1 MLTAFSTALS
11 TLDANEM
18 GIDVAG
24 NNLANLSTPGYKATT
39 LDFSE
44 AMAQTSADGTT
55 QLGMG
60 VAMPTTSRDST
71 EGALVPNSGP
81 LTAAIQG
88 DGYFMVQDAT
98 GNVLYTRDGNFQ
110 LDAQGNL
117 LSQSG
122 EQVLGVNGPIQVPS
136 TNLAPTATT
145 AMTIDLNLDAG
156 AAAGTTF
163 SQPIQVVDSL
173 GATHT
178 VTITFTKSAAPAV
191 NTWTYNATSDA
202 GGASVTTV
210 TGGTLTFNADGTLN
224 TPAPSAGTPP
234 VNSTIAIT
242 GLPNGA
248 QNMSI
253 GWDFY
258 ANDNATGLITQ
269 DAGTSASSAQYQNGS
284 VAASLSGVS
293 IGDGGFVV
301 ATYDNGKTVN
311 VGQLQV
317 ATFRN
322 PDSLIDVGNNEYAV
336 GGYTSA
342 PSIGVAGTGGRGTVV
357 GGSLEGSNVDIATEF
372 SNLIVFQRGYEA
384 GTRVITTAD
393 QLTEDTINLIRE

>member
-24 NNLANLSTPGYKATT
+24 NNLANLSTPGYKSTT
-39 LDFSE
+39 LNFAE

-55 QLGMG
+55 QLGTG
-60 VAMPTTSRDST
+60 VASPTTSRNST
-71 EGALVPNSGP
+71 EGALEPNTGP

-88 DGYFMVQDAT
+88 EGFFMVQNANGET
-98 GNVLYTRDGNFQ
+98 LYTRDGNFQ
-110 LDAQGNL
+110 LDSQGNL

-136 TNLAPTATT
+136 TNLAPTPTT
-145 AMTIDLNLDAG
+145 AMNIDLNLDAG

-173 GATHT
+173 GTTHML
-178 VTITFTKSAAPAV
+178 TITFTKSAAPAV
-191 NTWTYNATSDA
+191 NTWTYTASSDA
-202 GGASVTTV
+202 GGGSVTTV
-210 TGGTLTFNADGTLN
+210 AGGTLTFNSDGTLA
-224 TPAPSAGTPP
+224 TPAPSGATPP
-234 VNSTIAIT
+234 VNDTVSIT
-242 GLPNGA
+242 GLPDGA

-258 ANDNATGLITQ
+258 ANDNKTPLITQ
-269 DAGTSASSAQYQNGS
+269 DASTSTSSAQYQNGS

-293 IGDGGFVV
+293 VGDGGFVV
-301 ATYDNGKTVN
+301 ASYDNGKTVN
-311 VGQLQV
+311 VGQLQL

-322 PDSLIDVGNNEYAV
+322 PESLLDVGNNEYAA
-336 GGYTSA
+336 GGNTSA

-372 SNLIVFQRGYEA
+372 SNLIIYQRGYEA
-384 GTRVITTAD
+384 GTRIITTAD
-393 QLTEDTINLIRE
+393 QLTQDTINLISE